1 MTKAI
6 EQRGDYMD
14 LVAIRDEQLSA
25 VTFVQ
30 DYVQLSFDGP
40 TLTCI
45 TRPVVIAADKRF
57 DFGAAGYR
65 DQLCELIGCR
75 VQAGTVV
82 PGERLQVDFADGRS
96 LLVSLKPE
104 AYRAAEAVLFS
115 DGATEQWAA
124 W

>member
-1 MTKAI
+1 MSKAI
-6 EQRGDYMD
+6 EQHGDHVE
-14 LVAIRDEQLSA
+14 LVAIKGEQLSA

-45 TRPVVIAADKRF
+45 TRPVVVAADKRF
-57 DFGAAGYR
+57 DFGALGYR
-65 DQLCELIGCR
+65 DQLCELIGHR
-75 VQAGTVV
+75 VLAGTVV
-82 PGERLQVDFADGRS
+82 PGERLKLDFTHGCS
-96 LLVSLKPE
+96 LLVSLKAD

-115 DGATEQWAA
+115 DGATEQWAS